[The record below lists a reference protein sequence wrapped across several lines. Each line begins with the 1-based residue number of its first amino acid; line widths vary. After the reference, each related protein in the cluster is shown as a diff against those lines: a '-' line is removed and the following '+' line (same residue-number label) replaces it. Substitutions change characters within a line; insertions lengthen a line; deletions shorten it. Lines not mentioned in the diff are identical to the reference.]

1 MEYYVGNT
9 DKDWFRFLCIRKP
22 EDINFWQPG
31 GHQRIRRL
39 RIGAPFLLRLKRP
52 ISKIAGVGFFSSQS
66 LLPIDF
72 AWEVFQEKNGVSS
85 LVEFQ
90 KRINTYRDKND
101 SVEKRPTIGCL
112 ILSNPVFFDEADW
125 LNTPPDWHANIVS
138 GRKYDSTE
146 SYGKMLWESIEYL
159 LQKYRLF
166 DLPKERKSQFAVA
179 EDSLADRYGAEILS
193 RVRLGQGAFRI
204 LVTDAYERRCAVSG
218 ERTLPALDAAH
229 IKPYDRSGPHSI
241 SNGMLLRS
249 DVHKLYDKGY
259 LTITPDYRVVVSR
272 KIKEEYENGRE
283 YYRYHGNRIVSCPS
297 REIDRPSR
305 EFIEWHNREIFKG

>member
-1 MEYYVGNT
+1 
-9 DKDWFRFLCIRKP
+9 
-22 EDINFWQPG
+22 
-31 GHQRIRRL
+31 
-39 RIGAPFLLRLKRP
+39 
-52 ISKIAGVGFFSSQS
+52 
-66 LLPIDF
+66 
-72 AWEVFQEKNGVSS
+72 
-85 LVEFQ
+85 
-90 KRINTYRDKND
+90 
-101 SVEKRPTIGCL
+101 
-112 ILSNPVFFDEADW
+112 
-125 LNTPPDWHANIVS
+125 
-138 GRKYDSTE
+138 
-146 SYGKMLWESIEYL
+146 MLWESIEYL